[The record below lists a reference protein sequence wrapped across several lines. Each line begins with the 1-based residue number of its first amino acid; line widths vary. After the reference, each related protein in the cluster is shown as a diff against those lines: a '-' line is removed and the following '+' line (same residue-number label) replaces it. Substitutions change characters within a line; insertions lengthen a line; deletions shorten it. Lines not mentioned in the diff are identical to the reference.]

1 MTRTIVIALL
11 LAPVLYAGDEE
22 GPKAQPP
29 RPDKGAR
36 ILERKDT
43 DGDGKLSAAEFG
55 RDEAAFKRA
64 DRNGDGFVDAA
75 EFRAM
80 SGGRHRPPMPPMTGE
95 QLRAHAKQIM
105 ERLDKNGDGKLGKDE
120 LPKQVAGGGPRR
132 GGPDLAH
139 ADTNKDGF
147 VDLLELVVALEE
159 AGAGRGGKRGRRRG
173 PGMLKQLMERFDADK
188 DGRVTKEEWKGRPEI
203 FVRLDANK
211 DGAITKDEVE
221 KAMQRMA
228 HWRGRSADAM
238 LRRWDSDK
246 DGAISREEWRLD
258 RAFFDRF
265 DRNKDGVLRAD
276 ELVVFGRGRR
286 GRKSPMT
293 LGRFLKEFD
302 KNGDGKVARDECRD
316 ERRFAEMDADGDGVL
331 SRAEIEDALDKRQ
344 SERGIG
350 FHERFD
356 RDGDGKVTR
365 AEFTGPAGLFE
376 KKDRNG
382 DGVIDAND
390 ERRKHEGTKD
400 TK

>member
-43 DGDGKLSAAEFG
+43 DGDGN
-55 RDEAAFKRA
+55 
-64 DRNGDGFVDAA
+64 RNGDGFVDAA

-331 SRAEIEDALDKRQ
+331 SRAE
-344 SERGIG
+344 
-350 FHERFD
+350 
-356 RDGDGKVTR
+356 
-365 AEFTGPAGLFE
+365 FTGPAGLFE